1 MTAGRK
7 GLIAALCATLAALA
21 GCAGNSAPDPEPAKN
36 TENPMAAN
44 TRPESKDDLR
54 SRLTEMQYRVT
65 QESATEPPFKNE
77 YWDAHEDG
85 IYVDIVSGK
94 ALFSSLDKFD
104 SGCGWPSFTRPIDG
118 PEVVEKTDTSHG
130 MERTEVRS
138 KTADSHLGHVFED
151 GPADRGGLRYCI
163 NSAALRFVPLAEME
177 AQGYGQ
183 YLKPFADKGLIKPKG
198 EDVKAPAVKTETV
211 VLAGGCFW
219 GMEELIRAIDGVVS
233 TEVGYCGGELK
244 NAKYEDVK
252 KGTTGHAE
260 SVKVV
265 YDPARLTFE
274 DLLGWYFRMH
284 DPTTLNRQGNDIGTQ
299 YRSAIF
305 YYTDEQ
311 RQVAEKVKERVDKS
325 GKWKKPVV
333 TQIVKAGEFSVAED
347 YHQDYLQKH
356 PNGYTCH
363 WLRD

>member
-1 MTAGRK
+1 MTASRK
-7 GLIAALCATLAALA
+7 GLLAALCAALAALV
-21 GCAGNSAPDPEPAKN
+21 GCTGNPQPAN
-36 TENPMAAN
+36 TTEGPMAAKAN
-44 TRPESKDDLR
+44 DKAPNQVDLR
-54 SRLTEMQYRVT
+54 KRLTDMQYRVT

-77 YWDAHEDG
+77 FWDAHDDG

-118 PEVVEKTDTSHG
+118 PEVVENTDTSHG
-130 MERTEVRS
+130 MKRIEVRS

-151 GPADRGGLRYCI
+151 GPADQGGLRYCI
-163 NSAALRFVPLAEME
+163 NSASLRFVPLAEME
-177 AQGYGQ
+177 AEGYRQ
-183 YLKPFADKGLIKPKG
+183 YLQPFVDKGLIKAKAG
-198 EDVKAPAVKTETV
+198 DAKAPAVATETV

-219 GMEELIRAIDGVVS
+219 GMEELIRAIPGVVS

-252 KGTTGHAE
+252 KGSTGHAE

-265 YDPARLTFE
+265 YDPAKLKFE

-305 YYTDEQ
+305 YFTEEQ
-311 RQVAEKVKERVDKS
+311 RQVAETVKARVDKS

-333 TQIVKAGEFSVAED
+333 TQIVKAGDFSVAED